1 LQAPLHHFKFEHLH
15 LASATVKK
23 KVVLIVL
30 CQSIVSVLYAQSN
43 ATPLTL
49 SQTLRL
55 TVEQSPYLKIENY
68 NVPIA
73 EGNVTTAK
81 LRPNPVLNNQSLF
94 SGNSNYF
101 PDNSHFLGK
110 SNRQVWY
117 QLTKPFVPNAQ
128 RTNRIELANKNV
140 QLTKYQLNEIK
151 RNLLLDAANQWLNA
165 WAVGVQI
172 DLLKAAISNVDSL
185 LIINRL
191 RLKNQFATATE
202 VTRTQ
207 LLYDQYTVRLKATQQ
222 NYQNELK
229 QLGLLIGTDTDLSLA
244 DQDSTHWQNLNTSL
258 PDLLNAALKNRPD
271 LQATQ
276 QTNQMAETNIL
287 LQKALAKPTPE
298 LGLIYNPQN
307 KIPYFGFF
315 GTIALPVFSKNQGEI
330 QKSKIV
336 KEQTAQSITTAE
348 LRIRTEV
355 QTAYGTYMSQKQNLS
370 RWQEIIQ
377 QSSDVL
383 NTVRYAYL
391 HGGTTIVDFLEAQ
404 RSWFDTQ
411 NIYYEAFL
419 SYRRSYVQLLYTT
432 GEILDTEK

>member
-1 LQAPLHHFKFEHLH
+1 MKKNTLLLTILWQTI
-15 LASATVKK
+15 AT
-23 KVVLIVL
+23 
-30 CQSIVSVLYAQSN
+30 VLYAQSG

-55 TVEQSPYLKIENY
+55 AVEQSPFLKIENY
-68 NVPIA
+68 NVSMA

-94 SGNSNYF
+94 LGNSNYF

-128 RTNRIELANKNV
+128 RTSRIELATKNV

-151 RNLLLDAANQWLNA
+151 RNLLLDAANQWLDA
-165 WAVGVQI
+165 WAVSVQI

-207 LLYDQYTVRLKATQQ
+207 LLYDQYTVRLKAMQQ

-244 DQDSTHWQNLNTSL
+244 DQDSTHWQNLNASL
-258 PDLLNAALKNRPD
+258 SDLLIAARKNRPD

-276 QTNQMAETNIL
+276 QENKMADTNIS

-330 QKSKIV
+330 QKSKIL

-348 LRIRTEV
+348 LRINTEV
-355 QTAYGTYMSQKQNLS
+355 QTAYGSYLTQKQNLS
-370 RWQEIIQ
+370 RWQEIIR
-377 QSSDVL
+377 QSDDVL

-404 RSWFDTQ
+404 RSWFDTR
-411 NIYYEAFL
+411 NTYYDAFL
-419 SYRRSYVQLLYTT
+419 SYRRSYVQLLYAT
-432 GEILDTEK
+432 GQILETEN